1 MSWLRGS
8 PASNVT
14 VMAEPVRGDRPPTR
28 RFHVP
33 SAVRGSP
40 SRIDADVA
48 RRLVAG
54 GALLV
59 DVRRLDDPAVT
70 LEEAVR
76 IPPDEIPERLD
87 EFARD
92 TPIVLACG

>member
-1 MSWLRGS
+1 
-8 PASNVT
+8 
-14 VMAEPVRGDRPPTR
+14 VMARRTRREHAPTR

-40 SRIDADVA
+40 ARIDAAVA
-48 RRLVAG
+48 RELVAD
-54 GALLV
+54 GAILV

-70 LEEAVR
+70 LDGAVR
-76 IPPDEIPERLD
+76 IPPDEIPGRLE
-87 EFARD
+87 EFPRD

>member
-1 MSWLRGS
+1 MGGRLR
-8 PASNVT
+8 
-14 VMAEPVRGDRPPTR
+14 RGRVPTR

-40 SRIDADVA
+40 ARLDAASA
-48 RRLVAG
+48 RELVAN

-59 DVRRLDDPAVT
+59 DVRRKDDPAVT
-70 LEEAVR
+70 LAGALR
-76 IPPDEIPERLD
+76 IPPDEIPQRLD
-87 EFARD
+87 GFSRD

>member
-1 MSWLRGS
+1 
-8 PASNVT
+8 
-14 VMAEPVRGDRPPTR
+14 MAERSRQGRTPTR

-40 SRIDADVA
+40 TRIDAATA
-48 RRLVAG
+48 RELVAS

-59 DVRRLDDPAVT
+59 DVRRKDDPAVT
-70 LEEAVR
+70 LEGALP
-76 IPPDEIPERLD
+76 IPPDKIPQRLD
-87 EFARD
+87 EFSRD

>member
-1 MSWLRGS
+1 
-8 PASNVT
+8 
-14 VMAEPVRGDRPPTR
+14 MAERSRQARAPTR

-40 SRIDADVA
+40 ARIDAATA
-48 RRLVAG
+48 RELVAN

-59 DVRRLDDPAVT
+59 DVRRKDDPAVT
-70 LEEAVR
+70 LEHALRV
-76 IPPDEIPERLD
+76 PPDEIPQHLD
-87 EFARD
+87 GFSRD